1 MQIKK
6 SSLDALFPSMIF
18 VHSDCDRYKGA
29 GVTEKRR
36 CVSVKLRGT
45 IQNKNVTPCNTKRSR
60 TTAVAVAAAAEKKEE
75 ELNAGVASSGRPPLG
90 VQAVIW
96 LVGAFGL
103 PRLDRWGRHR
113 WISAGIF
120 KNPLEIQK
128 NPPERKYLRRI
139 ECESWY
145 CHLAKVWLEIKEKIC
160 LKNPGTSNKTIT
172 LSCAKVSLKPSRFF

>member
-1 MQIKK
+1 
-6 SSLDALFPSMIF
+6 
-18 VHSDCDRYKGA
+18 
-29 GVTEKRR
+29 
-36 CVSVKLRGT
+36 
-45 IQNKNVTPCNTKRSR
+45 
-60 TTAVAVAAAAEKKEE
+60 VAVAAAAEKKEE

-128 NPPERKYLRRI
+128 NPWYLSKGNIYEELNVNHDIVILQKYD
-139 ECESWY
+139 
-145 CHLAKVWLEIKEKIC
+145 
-160 LKNPGTSNKTIT
+160 
-172 LSCAKVSLKPSRFF
+172 